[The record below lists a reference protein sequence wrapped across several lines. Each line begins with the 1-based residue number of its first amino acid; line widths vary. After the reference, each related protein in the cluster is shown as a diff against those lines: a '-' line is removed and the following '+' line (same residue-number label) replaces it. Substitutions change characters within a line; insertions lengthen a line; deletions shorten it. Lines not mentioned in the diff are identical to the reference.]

1 MLEAARDTLQL
12 ISHSKEKERRKKTK
26 KSAQTFRR
34 RSRLSRGRFRQQT
47 SPSGRVRGF
56 RGEALNQSR
65 SDSGVYTGL
74 TMRHQCGLY
83 EKYAMPGVKC
93 RTDA

>member
-1 MLEAARDTLQL
+1 MPGADKPVRA
-12 ISHSKEKERRKKTK
+12 
-26 KSAQTFRR
+26 
-34 RSRLSRGRFRQQT
+34 RQQVLAGVGAQ
-47 SPSGRVRGF
+47 PD
-56 RGEALNQSR
+56 QSR

>member
-1 MLEAARDTLQL
+1 PEQL
-12 ISHSKEKERRKKTK
+12 HEVADERYQRCRERFGDDGITGLSAPGDGHSLPVSGCREP
-26 KSAQTFRR
+26 
-34 RSRLSRGRFRQQT
+34 T

-74 TMRHQCGLY
+74 TMRHQCRL
-83 EKYAMPGVKC
+83 
-93 RTDA
+93 

>member
-1 MLEAARDTLQL
+1 MKQEHNEADEGGHGLPVSIFVSRQARQGA
-12 ISHSKEKERRKKTK
+12 
-26 KSAQTFRR
+26 SAGFNGC
-34 RSRLSRGRFRQQT
+34 RGA
-47 SPSGRVRGF
+47 
-56 RGEALNQSR
+56 ALTQSR